1 MILIAGGAGELL
13 TLSPLLLF
21 ASVFLMA
28 ATASLV
34 PIGNARLEPCSE
46 IFDVEGVTLKIR
58 PPYLGGLLAPPNRG
72 V

>member
-1 MILIAGGAGELL
+1 VELMILIAGGAGELL

-21 ASVFLMA
+21 ASIFLMA

-46 IFDVEGVTLKIR
+46 IFDV
-58 PPYLGGLLAPPNRG
+58 
-72 V
+72 

>member
-21 ASVFLMA
+21 ASIFLMA

-46 IFDVEGVTLKIR
+46 IFDV
-58 PPYLGGLLAPPNRG
+58 
-72 V
+72 